1 MKGKR
6 EERRGAG
13 EGGEGPRAGGR
24 RSYGRCPREFS
35 TMTRGGR
42 LQQSLPIPPLVLFI
56 PAASKTGWREL
67 YHRPV
72 SALLTPPVWGVV
84 LPHRLQAHSCDVDN
98 GGGVDSTHCP
108 LSVPFHTP
116 QGGGFSAGNEDDD
129 GAAYDP
135 HAVPRL
141 TRLHGI
147 YARSG
152 ILEGGRCAAHTPP
165 PFTFCY
171 PPVEGIPFFLQQF
184 FDRGWCKSPILLCLS
199 PYLGGMYII

>member
-1 MKGKR
+1 M
-6 EERRGAG
+6 
-13 EGGEGPRAGGR
+13 
-24 RSYGRCPREFS
+24 
-35 TMTRGGR
+35 
-42 LQQSLPIPPLVLFI
+42 
-56 PAASKTGWREL
+56 SKTGRREL
-67 YHRPV
+67 YRHPV

-84 LPHRLQAHSCDVDN
+84 LPRRLQAHSRDVDN
-98 GGGVDSTHCP
+98 GGGIDSTRRP

-152 ILEGGRCAAHTPP
+152 VLEGGRCAAHTPP
-165 PFTFCY
+165 LFTFCY
-171 PPVEGIPFFLQQF
+171 PPVEGFLFFYNSFLMGGGVNPPFYFVYP
-184 FDRGWCKSPILLCLS
+184 PIWGEC
-199 PYLGGMYII
+199 I